1 MNERVN
7 EWRAIGPEEGSLN
20 CSYAYQYLK
29 YDTCPFGERS
39 VGGRR
44 RWFVVKFR
52 RSVINQLLLSMAAL
66 DCVCGFMAVSWHL
79 SDFRSVSGTGGYSH
93 ALSSAKAVL
102 ELLRSRCDKR
112 FNRVYTIIH
121 ISRCDTFDS
130 LVHLY
135 PRFVC
140 LFIKQLI
147 PGTSRLWGKI
157 TLYSYQTMITVCRR
171 RRAISICT

>member
-66 DCVCGFMAVSWHL
+66 DCVRVYGCKLTFERFPVSLWNRWL
-79 SDFRSVSGTGGYSH
+79 YSH

-102 ELLRSRCDKR
+102 ELRSRCDKR

-130 LVHLY
+130 LAHLY

-157 TLYSYQTMITVCRR
+157 TLYSYQTE
-171 RRAISICT
+171 SN